1 LSAAILSAVSA
12 LCGTVRSLLSSS
24 VLSTSK
30 NKYFPIPVKYI
41 IKKAAALLEKV
52 GISLDTSS
60 GELELLVDTD
70 IFKHVTNRN
79 AGRKAQ
85 SLRIDGQFAEITVA
99 EVRSMIS
106 EIGSD
111 TTAEYLGVSRRN
123 LFYRLKAAEESHYD
137 FLL

>member
-1 LSAAILSAVSA
+1 MAKLYLT
-12 LCGTVRSLLSSS
+12 G
-24 VLSTSK
+24 K
-30 NKYFPIPVKYI
+30 NSETEEF
-41 IKKAAALLEKV
+41 KKAAALLEKV